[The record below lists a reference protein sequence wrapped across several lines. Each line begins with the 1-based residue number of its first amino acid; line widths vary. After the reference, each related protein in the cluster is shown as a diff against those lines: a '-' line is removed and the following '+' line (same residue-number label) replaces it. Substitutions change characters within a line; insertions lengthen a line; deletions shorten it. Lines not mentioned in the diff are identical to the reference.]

1 MISFPDLPE
10 YAAQATHIMW
20 EPVMGSGER
29 ITAAIAM
36 VDADRSVRVINLL
49 SPEVLSLL
57 YRGQGGNAASLI
69 SSVSDSIK
77 GHLKR
82 QGSLEGWQPPV
93 SGFYAQPMREFF
105 GVSQD
110 DILDQV
116 AGLHSSLY
124 KAQPPQLPERM
135 PRKDDAAVR
144 QQVRNAA
151 REMIGL
157 KADSIFTPDGIIEV
171 LDKGHRKHLDI
182 PIKTASKVGTIIS
195 AHYSTPATIEMHFL
209 RAQSNLS
216 IASEDGKY
224 QPGLF
229 ISLPGERAWDKNGPQ
244 LHRTID
250 EIYWRSE
257 KLGHFIE
264 SRETPE
270 ALASE
275 IISWA
280 TDAA

>member
-1 MISFPDLPE
+1 
-10 YAAQATHIMW
+10 
-20 EPVMGSGER
+20 MGSGEC
-29 ITAAIAM
+29 ITAAVA
-36 VDADRSVRVINLL
+36 VADSNGGVRVISLL

-57 YRGQGGNAASLI
+57 YRGQGSNAASLI
-69 SSVSDSIK
+69 SAVTDSIK

-82 QGSLEGWQPPV
+82 HKNIETWAPPV
-93 SGFYAQPMREFF
+93 SGFRAAPMREFV
-105 GVSQD
+105 GQGPEDV
-110 DILDQV
+110 LDQV

-124 KAQPPQLPERM
+124 KAQPPQQLQQP
-135 PRKDDAAVR
+135 PRRDDLAVRRLVKDAAR
-144 QQVRNAA
+144 RL
-151 REMIGL
+151 IGL

-171 LDKGHRKHLDI
+171 LDAGQRKHLDI
-182 PIKTASKVGTIIS
+182 PIKTDSKVGTIIS
-195 AHYSTPATIEMHFL
+195 AQYATPATIEMHFL

-229 ISLPGERAWDKNGPQ
+229 ISLPSEGTWQKNERQ
-244 LHRTID
+244 LHRTIED
-250 EIYWRSE
+250 IYWRSE
-257 KLGHFIE
+257 KLGHYIE

-280 TDAA
+280 SDAA